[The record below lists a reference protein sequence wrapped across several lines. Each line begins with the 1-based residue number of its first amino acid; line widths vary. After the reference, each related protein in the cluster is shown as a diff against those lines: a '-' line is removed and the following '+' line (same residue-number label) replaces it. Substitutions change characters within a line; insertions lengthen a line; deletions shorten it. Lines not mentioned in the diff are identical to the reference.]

1 MKLVGNI
8 WYPGKNSADQRKGA
22 RKAVLTHTHAKPCA
36 LFKESD
42 LKCFP
47 SPASVSS
54 APVDRSEKTSKRSS
68 PSPRKQI
75 AQVPQCFL
83 SPARRRQWPQ
93 IRPEPT
99 AASIL

>member
-1 MKLVGNI
+1 MKSVGKFHVS
-8 WYPGKNSADQRKGA
+8 GENSADQRKGA
-22 RKAVLTHTHAKPCA
+22 RKAFLTHAEPCA
-36 LFKESD
+36 LFKVSD

-54 APVDRSEKTSKRSS
+54 APVDRSEKTLNRSS

-93 IRPEPT
+93 IRPEPA